1 MSEQA
6 QPLPLVD
13 QTLFA
18 RLKREGGRGGAALPP
33 REAAD
38 REDTVWYRL
47 VTAIS
52 SCYVYVVAHTAP
64 EQCRFEIAPDGT
76 AQCLLSETPQWE
88 LRLPAAAHRQFA
100 HVVGLWRAGGLA
112 HCLQV
117 DSVRLGELKA
127 LISGALSV
135 DVLPALNPKRR
146 TRTLAC

>member
-13 QTLFA
+13 QALAA
-18 RLKREGGRGGAALPP
+18 RLKLEGARGGMAPP
-33 REAAD
+33 RREAPD
-38 REDTVWYRL
+38 REDAVWYRL

-64 EQCRFEIAPDGT
+64 EPCRFEVAPDGM
-76 AQCLLSETPQWE
+76 AQCLLSEAPQWE
-88 LRLPAAAHRQFA
+88 LRLPAAAYRQFA
-100 HVVGLWRAGGLA
+100 HVVRLWREGGLT

-117 DSVRLGELKA
+117 DSVRLGELRS
-127 LISGALSV
+127 LLSGALSV

-146 TRTLAC
+146 TRTLAR